1 MAKLLKKAI
10 LPLCKTFPA
19 THKRAGE
26 FTDFEGKIERGEK
39 IHTIRHDSKGIW
51 EKRFAKIKAG
61 LMYLAMK
68 EWTGRPYNSVQR
80 SLFQRYR
87 EDGIGLQKVTMT
99 YDTDSIYPQ
108 IWIDGK
114 LVSIQEV
121 AKNDGL
127 SVTDFVEW
135 FFGNGKENV
144 FEGKVIHFTK
154 YRY

>member
-1 MAKLLKKAI
+1 MKKAI

-26 FTDFEGKIERGEK
+26 KTDFEGKIERKEK
-39 IHTIRHDSKGIW
+39 IHTIRHDAKGIW

-68 EWTGRPYNSVQR
+68 EWTGRPYNSEQR
-80 SLFQRYR
+80 DLTQRTR
-87 EDGIGLQKVTMT
+87 EDGIGLQKIQMEYSGETKCIMAQVN
-99 YDTDSIYPQ
+99 
-108 IWIDGK
+108 GK
-114 LVSIQEV
+114 GVDPAII

-127 SVTDFVEW
+127 SLEDFIEW
-135 FFGNGKENV
+135 FFHGKSGS
-144 FEGKVIHFTK
+144 FSGKIIHFTD